1 MSDADAPVPPPVAA
15 PVFSDDWWQRG
26 VTYQVYPRS
35 LQDTDGD
42 GIGDLRGIIQR
53 LGHLQRLGVDAV
65 WLSPIYPSPGLDIGY
80 DVSDHSAVDPLYGT
94 MTDFDELVATAHG
107 MGLRV
112 ILDLVMN
119 HTSDQHSWF
128 QDSRRSRTSD
138 HAVWYI
144 WRDPA
149 GTDRRG
155 RPRPPNNWQS
165 FFGGPAWTW
174 EPAREQFYMHTFL
187 AQQPELDWR
196 SPAVRDAQLAMV
208 RGWLARG
215 VDGFR
220 LDVFNAFFKHP
231 DLLDNPPIR
240 DPRAWEARGAY
251 FRQRHLYDKEQPELL
266 DWLREFRAAVDEQPG
281 RMTVGEQFS
290 GTGVP
295 GALPFVEPRHL
306 VFDFRT
312 IETAWSAAAWAESQR
327 VQDEGYVGDTWP
339 TLVLSNH
346 DRSRQVTR
354 LRADKRLRHLDQD
367 ALAKAA
373 AVLLL
378 ASRGTPFLYYG
389 EEIGLGDSVIPRRDI
404 VDPPARQSFL
414 PRLWWPWWNRDQCRG
429 PMPWTGGTGRGF
441 TTGRP
446 WLPFAPDSGTRNV
459 AAQEGDPQSV
469 LATYRA
475 LLELRR
481 ASPAL
486 QVGASSQ
493 VSGGPDVYA
502 WRREHEGQVVVCAV
516 NFADR
521 EASFALPSAGTDR
534 AWSVR
539 YASVEPLPTP
549 SATGARTL
557 VMRPLEAI
565 VLESVPGVG

>member
-1 MSDADAPVPPPVAA
+1 MTDAPPVGAPPVADA
-15 PVFSDDWWQRG
+15 VFGDDWWQRG

-35 LQDTDGD
+35 LTDTDGD
-42 GIGDLRGIIQR
+42 GIGDLRGIIER

-80 DVSDHSAVDPLYGT
+80 DVADHSAIDPLYGT
-94 MTDFDELVATAHG
+94 MADFDELVATAHG
-107 MGLRV
+107 LGLRV
-112 ILDLVMN
+112 VLDLVMN
-119 HTSDQHSWF
+119 HTSDQHRWF
-128 QDSRRSRTSD
+128 ADSRRSRTGE
-138 HAVWYI
+138 HADWYI
-144 WRDPA
+144 WSDA
-149 GTDRRG
+149 EGTDRRG
-155 RPRPPNNWQS
+155 RPRPPNDWQS
-165 FFGGPAWTW
+165 FFGGSAWEW

-187 AQQPELDWR
+187 VQQPELNWR
-196 SPAVRDAQLAMV
+196 APEVRDAQMAMI
-208 RGWLARG
+208 RGWLERG

-220 LDVFNAFFKHP
+220 LDVFNAFFKHAELP
-231 DLLDNPPIR
+231 DNPPIR
-240 DPRAWEARGAY
+240 DPRRWHGRGAY
-251 FRQRHLYDKEQPELL
+251 FRQEHVYDKDQPELH
-266 DWLREFRAAVDEQPG
+266 DWLREFRSVVDEQPG

-295 GALPFVEPRHL
+295 GALPYVEPRHL

-312 IETAWSAAAWAESQR
+312 IETPWSAAAWAESQR
-327 VQDEGYVGDTWP
+327 IQDDGYVGGKWP

-354 LRADKRLRHLDQD
+354 LRDGKGLHDLDQD

-389 EEIGLGDSVIPRRDI
+389 EEIGLGDSVISRRDI
-404 VDPPARQSFL
+404 VDPPARQSL
-414 PRLWWPWWNRDQCRG
+414 VQRLWAPWWNRDQCRG

-441 TTGRP
+441 TTGHP

-459 AAQEGDPQSV
+459 AAQEGDPHSV

-475 LLELRR
+475 LLALRR

-486 QVGASSQ
+486 QLGASSQ

-502 WRREHEGQVVVCAV
+502 WRREHEDQAFLCAV

-521 EASFALPSAGTDR
+521 AGSFTLPAAGEGR
-534 AWSVR
+534 SWQVR
-539 YASVEPLPTP
+539 YDSADPTLPGPVAAGQVEL
-549 SATGARTL
+549 
-557 VMRPLEAI
+557 RPLEAI
-565 VLESVPGVG
+565 VLERTARAG

>member
-1 MSDADAPVPPPVAA
+1 MSAVTAAHAPALTVADPT
-15 PVFSDDWWQRG
+15 FGDDWWQRG
-26 VTYQVYPRS
+26 VVYQVYPRS

-42 GIGDLRGIIQR
+42 GVGDLPGITRR
-53 LGHLQRLGVDAV
+53 LEHLRDLGVDAV
-65 WLSPIYPSPGLDIGY
+65 WLSPIYPSPGLDVGY
-80 DVSDHSAVDPLYGT
+80 DVADHSAVDPTYGT
-94 MTDFDELVATAHG
+94 MADFDALVAAAHG

-119 HTSDQHSWF
+119 HTSDQHRWF
-128 QDSRRSRTSD
+128 TESRRSRTGEYAD
-138 HAVWYI
+138 WYI
-144 WRDPA
+144 WRDPS
-149 GTDRRG
+149 GVDRRG
-155 RPRPPNNWQS
+155 RPRPPNDWQS

-187 AQQPELDWR
+187 VQQPELNWR
-196 SPAVRDAQLAMV
+196 SPAVRDAQMTMI
-208 RGWLARG
+208 RGWLDRG

-220 LDVFNAFFKHP
+220 LDVFNAFFKHA
-231 DLLDNPPIR
+231 DLPDNPPIR
-240 DPRAWEARGAY
+240 DPRRWHGRGAY
-251 FRQRHLYDKEQPELL
+251 FRQEHLYDKDQPELH
-266 DWLREFRAAVDEQPG
+266 DWLREFRAVVDERPG

-290 GTGVP
+290 GTGVT

-312 IETAWSAAAWAESQR
+312 IETPWSAAAWAESQR
-327 VQDEGYVGDTWP
+327 VQDQGYVGDTWP

-354 LRADKRLRHLDQD
+354 LREGRHVRGLDQD

-389 EEIGLGDSVIPRRDI
+389 EEIGLGDSAIPRRDI
-404 VDPPARQSFL
+404 VDPPARQSL
-414 PRLWWPWWNRDQCRG
+414 LQRLWAPWWNRDQCRG

-446 WLPFAPDSGTRNV
+446 WLPFASDSGTRNV
-459 AAQEGDPQSV
+459 AGQDGDPRSV

-475 LLELRR
+475 LLALRR

-486 QVGASSQ
+486 HVGASAP
-493 VSGGPDVYA
+493 VAEGPDVYA
-502 WRREHEGQVVVCAV
+502 WRREHDGEVFLCAV
-516 NFADR
+516 NFTDR
-521 EASFALPSAGTDR
+521 ETAFTLPGTGGEGR
-534 AWSVR
+534 AWQVR
-539 YASVEPLPTP
+539 YDSVDPVRTEPLPAP
-549 SATGARTL
+549 GSVA
-557 VMRPLEAI
+557 MRPLEAL
-565 VLESVPGVG
+565 VLEPR

>member
-1 MSDADAPVPPPVAA
+1 MHEGLPASDIRDAT
-15 PVFSDDWWQRG
+15 FGDDWWQRG
-26 VTYQVYPRS
+26 VVYQVYPRS
-35 LQDTDGD
+35 LQDTNGD
-42 GIGDLRGIIQR
+42 GIGDLRGIIDR
-53 LGHLQRLGVDAV
+53 LDHLRRLGVDAV

-80 DVSDHSAVDPLYGT
+80 DVADHGAVDPLYGT
-94 MTDFDELVATAHG
+94 MADFDELVATAHG
-107 MGLRV
+107 LGLRV

-119 HTSDQHSWF
+119 HTSDQHRWF
-128 QDSRRSRTSD
+128 MDSRSSRTSD
-138 HAVWYI
+138 HADWYI

-149 GTDRRG
+149 GMDRRG

-174 EPAREQFYMHTFL
+174 EPARAQFYMHTFL
-187 AQQPELDWR
+187 AQQPELNWR
-196 SPAVRDAQLAMV
+196 SSEVREAQMTMI
-208 RGWLARG
+208 RGWLDRG

-220 LDVFNAFFKHP
+220 LDVFNAFFKHA
-231 DLLDNPPIR
+231 DLLDNPAIR
-240 DPRAWEARGAY
+240 DPRRWQGRGAY
-251 FRQRHLYDKEQPELL
+251 FRQDHVYDKEQPELH
-266 DWLREFRAAVDEQPG
+266 DWLREFRAAVDERPG

-312 IETAWSAAAWAESQR
+312 IETPWSATAWATSQR
-327 VQDEGYVGDTWP
+327 AQDEGYVGHAWP

-354 LRADKRLRHLDQD
+354 LRDGKHVRDLDQD

-404 VDPPARQSFL
+404 VDPPARQSL
-414 PRLWWPWWNRDQCRG
+414 VERLWSPWWNRDQCRG

-441 TTGRP
+441 TTGHP
-446 WLPFAPDSGTRNV
+446 WLPFAPDAGTRNV
-459 AAQEGDPQSV
+459 AAQEGDPRSV

-486 QVGASSQ
+486 QIGSSSEA
-493 VSGGPDVYA
+493 SGGPDVYA
-502 WRREHEGQVVVCAV
+502 WRREHQGQVIVCAV
-516 NFADR
+516 NFAPR
-521 EASFALPSAGTDR
+521 EASFAMPSAGPGR
-534 AWSVR
+534 VWQVR
-539 YASVEPLPTP
+539 YDSTDPGRTHPIGAGPLE
-549 SATGARTL
+549 L
-557 VMRPLEAI
+557 RPLEAI
-565 VLESVPGVG
+565 VAEAVTGPG

>member
-1 MSDADAPVPPPVAA
+1 MSDVGAPAPPPIAD
-15 PVFSDDWWQRG
+15 PVFGNDWWQRG

-42 GIGDLRGIIQR
+42 GIGDLRGIIDR
-53 LGHLQRLGVDAV
+53 LAHLQRLGVDAV

-80 DVSDHSAVDPLYGT
+80 DVADHSAVDPLYGS
-94 MTDFDELVATAHG
+94 MADFDDLVATAHG
-107 MGLRV
+107 LGLRV
-112 ILDLVMN
+112 VLDLVMN
-119 HTSDQHSWF
+119 HTSDQHRWF
-128 QDSRRSRTSD
+128 QDSRRSRTGE
-138 HAVWYI
+138 HADWYI
-144 WRDPA
+144 WRDAA

-196 SPAVRDAQLAMV
+196 SAEVRDAQMAMI
-208 RGWLARG
+208 RGWLERG

-220 LDVFNAFFKHP
+220 LDVFNAFFKHAELP
-231 DLLDNPPIR
+231 DNPAIR
-240 DPRAWEARGAY
+240 DPRRWQGRGAY
-251 FRQRHLYDKEQPELL
+251 FRQDHLYDKEQPELHG
-266 DWLREFRAAVDEQPG
+266 WLREFRAVVDEQPG

-312 IETAWSAAAWAESQR
+312 IETAWSAPAWAESQR
-327 VQDEGYVGDTWP
+327 VQDEGYVGDKWP

-354 LRADKRLRHLDQD
+354 LRDGKGLGGLDQD

-404 VDPPARQSFL
+404 VDPPARQSL
-414 PRLWWPWWNRDQCRG
+414 IQRLWAPWWNRDQCRG

-441 TTGRP
+441 TTGHP
-446 WLPFAPDSGTRNV
+446 WLPFSPDSGTRNV
-459 AAQEGDPQSV
+459 AAQEGDPHSV

-475 LLELRR
+475 LLALRR

-486 QVGASSQ
+486 QLGTSSQ
-493 VSGGPDVYA
+493 VSAGPDVYA
-502 WRREHEGQVVVCAV
+502 WRREHEGQVLLCAV

-521 EASFALPSAGTDR
+521 DASFALTAAGDAR
-534 AWSVR
+534 SWAVR
-539 YASVEPLPTP
+539 YD
-549 SATGARTL
+549 SADPAMSAPAATATL
-557 VMRPLEAI
+557 QLRPLEAI
-565 VLESVPGVG
+565 ILEAVPDRT

>member
-1 MSDADAPVPPPVAA
+1 MDHQAA
-15 PVFSDDWWQRG
+15 TGSLEGARFGDDWWQRG

-35 LQDTDGD
+35 LQDATGD
-42 GIGDLRGIIQR
+42 GIGDLRGIIER

-80 DVSDHSAVDPLYGT
+80 DVADHSAIDPLYGS
-94 MTDFDELVATAHG
+94 MADFDELVTTAHG
-107 MGLRV
+107 LGLRV
-112 ILDLVMN
+112 VLDLVMN
-119 HTSDQHSWF
+119 HTSDQHRWF
-128 QDSRRSRTSD
+128 QASRRSRTGE
-138 HAVWYI
+138 HAEWYI
-144 WRDPA
+144 WRDAA

-155 RPRPPNNWQS
+155 HPRPPNNWQS
-165 FFGGPAWTW
+165 FFGGSAWTW

-187 AQQPELDWR
+187 AQQPELNWR
-196 SPAVRDAQLAMV
+196 SPDVRDAQMTMI
-208 RGWLARG
+208 RGWLDRG

-220 LDVFNAFFKHP
+220 LDVFNAFFKHA
-231 DLLDNPPIR
+231 DLPDNPAIR
-240 DPRAWEARGAY
+240 DPRRWQGRGAY
-251 FRQRHLYDKEQPELL
+251 FRQDHRYDKEQPELHE
-266 DWLREFRAAVDEQPG
+266 WLREFRAAVDEQPG

-312 IETAWSAAAWAESQR
+312 IETPWSARAWAESQR
-327 VQDEGYVGDTWP
+327 IQDEGYTGDKWP

-354 LRADKRLRHLDQD
+354 LRTGKGPRGLDQD

-404 VDPPARQSFL
+404 VDPPARQSL
-414 PRLWWPWWNRDQCRG
+414 LRRAWSAWWNRDQCRG

-441 TTGRP
+441 TTGHP

-459 AAQEGDPQSV
+459 AAQEGDPHSV

-475 LLELRR
+475 LLALRR
-481 ASPAL
+481 AAPAL
-486 QVGASSQ
+486 QVGSSSE
-493 VSGGPDVYA
+493 VSDGPDVYA
-502 WRREHEGQVVVCAV
+502 WRRVHEDQLLVCAV

-521 EASFALPSAGTDR
+521 DAAFDLPDAGGR
-534 AWSVR
+534 SWAVR
-539 YASVEPLPTP
+539 YD
-549 SATGARTL
+549 SADPVKPAPAAGARL
-557 VMRPLEAI
+557 QLRPLEALI
-565 VLESVPGVG
+565 VEAVPVPTSE